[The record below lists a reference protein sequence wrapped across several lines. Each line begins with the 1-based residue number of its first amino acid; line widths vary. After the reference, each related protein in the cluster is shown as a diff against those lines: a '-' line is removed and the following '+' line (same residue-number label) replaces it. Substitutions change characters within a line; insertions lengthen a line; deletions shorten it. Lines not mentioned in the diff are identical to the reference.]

1 MQLLEFP
8 PSGSAKQRWA
18 GTLERQETI
27 ARMEAEEQERLAAEA
42 ARLAEEQSM
51 VVGDIDLAKLTSAQL
66 ATLIE
71 GEDLGIEQKG
81 RRRRWMTSVR
91 VRDALKAKQ
100 PPRRRAKHANGTPRA
115 VPAYRQAAHHR
126 SARDAA
132 GRGRDRGGNHFC
144 RESELITSI
153 ACCQAGGW
161 QPGGGMQCGQGYLLQ
176 CVAPHRGR
184 WRAAGLW
191 SRLFAMSANELSIL
205 TDLSNVRVWYV
216 AAPVKA
222 P

>member
-1 MQLLEFP
+1 MSDKIAVVYIGDKPSKKDTVTGSRLVFPRHTPVDVESHIAMQLLEFP
-8 PSGSAKQRWA
+8 TVWVSKEALA

-81 RRRRWMTSVR
+81 PQEKVDDFRVR

-100 PPRRRAKHANGTPRA
+100 AAKAEG
-115 VPAYRQAAHHR
+115 
-126 SARDAA
+126 
-132 GRGRDRGGNHFC
+132 
-144 RESELITSI
+144 
-153 ACCQAGGW
+153 
-161 QPGGGMQCGQGYLLQ
+161 
-176 CVAPHRGR
+176 
-184 WRAAGLW
+184 
-191 SRLFAMSANELSIL
+191 
-205 TDLSNVRVWYV
+205 
-216 AAPVKA
+216 
-222 P
+222 